1 MTDLFLKIFNM
12 SISASYVILAVVL
25 LRLLLKKAPKWIS
38 VVLWGLVAVRLVLP
52 ASLPNP
58 FSLIPG
64 TETVPP
70 QIMTDPT
77 PSIQSGISA
86 VNNTLNPFIEQVFT
100 PAPGA
105 SVNPLQIWIPI
116 LTRIWVA
123 GVAGML
129 LYTLFSYFRIKEKVR
144 TAVLLR
150 ENLYQSENAVSPFVL
165 GLVKPKIY
173 LPFDVREGD
182 LPHVIAH
189 EQAHIKRKD
198 HLWKPLG
205 FLLLTLHWFNPL
217 LWLSYVLLCRDIEL
231 ACDEKV
237 VKTLGRK

>member
-1 MTDLFLKIFNM
+1 M

-77 PSIQSGISA
+77 PSIQSGIPA
-86 VNNTLNPFIEQVFT
+86 LNNTLNPFIEQVFT

-116 LTRIWVA
+116 LARIWVA
-123 GVAGML
+123 DVAGML
-129 LYTLFSYFRIKEKVR
+129 LYTLFSYFRIKG
-144 TAVLLR
+144 
-150 ENLYQSENAVSPFVL
+150 YQSRRVGVVENGTWAPTAGKTICSMLQQMKNINVVSPIL
-165 GLVKPKIY
+165 TIRSAWKEDY
-173 LPFDVREGD
+173 QQD
-182 LPHVIAH
+182 LEALIS
-189 EQAHIKRKD
+189 E
-198 HLWKPLG
+198 
-205 FLLLTLHWFNPL
+205 LL
-217 LWLSYVLLCRDIEL
+217 
-231 ACDEKV
+231 
-237 VKTLGRK
+237 KTHNNI